1 MPEDVSRR
9 ETGGVDVRR
18 RDVGHMFPVQPL
30 LDPVEEILAAE
41 KNLTG

>member
-1 MPEDVSRR
+1 MPEDVIRR
-9 ETGGVDVRR
+9 ETGGVEVRR
-18 RDVGHMFPVQPL
+18 RDVGQMFPVQPL